1 MVFTLDELQR
11 AIKGLVVMSAEL
23 ESMFN
28 SFLSNQVKYIKLHIK
43 MFYTSQNISN
53 YIHYIDT

>member
-1 MVFTLDELQR
+1 MKFTLDELQR

-28 SFLSNQVKYIKLHIK
+28 NFLSNQVEYVTTHER
-43 MFYTSQNISN
+43 IS
-53 YIHYIDT
+53 IIV